1 MEKEAPTFRQEL
13 KDLAS
18 TDPDVAELLQQLEAS
33 LRDEEFQDEDV
44 VKCTGVEATLDGNL
58 LSFIAYFLF
67 RLAKDWLDH
76 QRALNKTLIVKRR
89 LALIDSMVRNAEWS
103 VDEVVA

>member
-33 LRDEEFQDEDV
+33 LRDEEFQDEDIV
-44 VKCTGVEATLDGNL
+44 ITGVEATLDGIL
-58 LSFIAYFLF
+58 LSFTASFLF
-67 RLAKDWLDH
+67 RLAKDGSIIAARSTKH
-76 QRALNKTLIVKRR
+76 
-89 LALIDSMVRNAEWS
+89 
-103 VDEVVA
+103 